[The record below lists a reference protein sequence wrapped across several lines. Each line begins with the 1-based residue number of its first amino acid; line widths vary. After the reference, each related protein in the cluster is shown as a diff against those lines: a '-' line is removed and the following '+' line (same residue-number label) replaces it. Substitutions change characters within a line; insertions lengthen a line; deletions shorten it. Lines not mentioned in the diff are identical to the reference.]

1 MEEFVRERYQR
12 KVAARSRGEPP
23 DPEEEERAA
32 RAAEEH
38 LRQQWRDALEDSL
51 YGTRTIG
58 AILPVME
65 DWLGRRRGVLTYRLT
80 QVVTGH
86 GCFGH
91 YLHRIGREPSTQCLD
106 CGVEDDTAQHT
117 LEECSRC
124 PVERAA
130 LVAATGLVDL
140 SLHSVIGAM
149 LSSERRWDAVASFC
163 EDVMSQKE
171 AAEREREAAADA
183 LPLRRRRQGRRRR
196 AFLRHDP

>member
-1 MEEFVRERYQR
+1 
-12 KVAARSRGEPP
+12 
-23 DPEEEERAA
+23 
-32 RAAEEH
+32 
-38 LRQQWRDALEDSL
+38 
-51 YGTRTIG
+51 
-58 AILPVME
+58 ME
-65 DWLGRRRGVLTYRLT
+65 DWLERRGVLTYRLS
-80 QVVTGH
+80 QLVTGH

-106 CGVEDDTAQHT
+106 CGVEDDMSQHT
-117 LEECSRC
+117 LEECSRWA
-124 PVERAA
+124 VERAA

-140 SLHSVIGAM
+140 SLHSVIAAM

-196 AFLRHDP
+196 AFLRHNP

>member
-1 MEEFVRERYQR
+1 
-12 KVAARSRGEPP
+12 
-23 DPEEEERAA
+23 
-32 RAAEEH
+32 
-38 LRQQWRDALEDSL
+38 
-51 YGTRTIG
+51 
-58 AILPVME
+58 ME

-117 LEECSRC
+117 LEECSRWA
-124 PVERAA
+124 VERAA